1 MRGLET
7 SVVRLRHEV
16 FKEVAKVAYESAPEE
31 INNDIEAIP
40 YTITPTE
47 VPQYRES
54 IYRERAIAAERVR
67 LAMGMSLRPSDKP
80 VHLTSGLDQSNI
92 SDKYYE
98 PPLMQVIP
106 SGCESCEENKYEV
119 SNVCK
124 GCLAHPCQEVCPRGA
139 ISMVNGKSFID
150 QDKCIK
156 CGKCKSVCPYDAI
169 AKKERPCKKA
179 CGGKS
184 NKCY

>member
-16 FKEVAKVAYESAPEE
+16 FKEVAKVAYNSAPED
-31 INNDIEAIP
+31 INSDIEAIP

-54 IYRERAIAAERVR
+54 IYRERAIASERVR

-80 VHLTSGLDQSNI
+80 VHITSGLDQSNI

-98 PPLMQVIP
+98 PPPHAINARITSMKSPINAADASRKRAWRLVPRAPFP
-106 SGCESCEENKYEV
+106 S
-119 SNVCK
+119 
-124 GCLAHPCQEVCPRGA
+124 
-139 ISMVNGKSFID
+139 
-150 QDKCIK
+150 
-156 CGKCKSVCPYDAI
+156 
-169 AKKERPCKKA
+169 
-179 CGGKS
+179 
-184 NKCY
+184 

>member
-54 IYRERAIAAERVR
+54 IYRERGGCALPWACPCAPRISPCTLPAGWIRAIFPI
-67 LAMGMSLRPSDKP
+67 SI
-80 VHLTSGLDQSNI
+80 TS
-92 SDKYYE
+92 
-98 PPLMQVIP
+98 
-106 SGCESCEENKYEV
+106 
-119 SNVCK
+119 
-124 GCLAHPCQEVCPRGA
+124 R
-139 ISMVNGKSFID
+139 
-150 QDKCIK
+150 
-156 CGKCKSVCPYDAI
+156 
-169 AKKERPCKKA
+169 R
-179 CGGKS
+179 
-184 NKCY
+184 

>member
-106 SGCESCEENKYEV
+106 SACDACEDNVYEV
-119 SNVCK
+119 SNQCRQGV
-124 GCLAHPCQEVCPRGA
+124 RGGLSEGRDFHRGRK
-139 ISMVNGKSFID
+139 IGDRQGKMYPLR
-150 QDKCIK
+150 QM
-156 CGKCKSVCPYDAI
+156 
-169 AKKERPCKKA
+169 
-179 CGGKS
+179 
-184 NKCY
+184 

>member
-16 FKEVAKVAYESAPEE
+16 FKEVAKVAYNSAPED
-31 INNDIEAIP
+31 INSDIEAIP

-54 IYRERAIAAERVR
+54 IYRERAIASERVR

-80 VHLTSGLDQSNI
+80 VHITSGLDQSNI

-106 SGCESCEENKYEV
+106 SACDKCEDNVYEV
-119 SNVCK
+119 TNQCR
-124 GCLAHPCQEVCPRGA
+124 GCVAKACVAACPKGA
-139 ISMVNGKSFID
+139 ISIVDGKSVID
-150 QDKCIK
+150 REKCIR
-156 CGKCKSVCPYDAI
+156 CGICKAACPYDAI
-169 AKKERPCKKA
+169 AH
-179 CGGKS
+179 
-184 NKCY
+184 

>member
-54 IYRERAIAAERVR
+54 IYR
-67 LAMGMSLRPSDKP
+67 
-80 VHLTSGLDQSNI
+80 
-92 SDKYYE
+92 
-98 PPLMQVIP
+98 
-106 SGCESCEENKYEV
+106 
-119 SNVCK
+119 
-124 GCLAHPCQEVCPRGA
+124 
-139 ISMVNGKSFID
+139 
-150 QDKCIK
+150 
-156 CGKCKSVCPYDAI
+156 
-169 AKKERPCKKA
+169 
-179 CGGKS
+179 
-184 NKCY
+184 